1 MSISLFYFLLHLDPY
16 VHRPLL
22 SPLLFSTFLGSHHL
36 PHFFYLLRFLG
47 FSSLTFHFPI
57 NTLPQLTEYT
67 ALLTRTR
74 DNQQTL
80 VKHGA
85 QG

>member
-1 MSISLFYFLLHLDPY
+1 MSISLFYFLRQLDPY
-16 VHRPLL
+16 VHQPLL
-22 SPLLFSTFLGSHHL
+22 SPLLFSAFLGSHHL
-36 PHFFYLLRFLG
+36 HHFFYLLRFLS

-74 DNQQTL
+74 DNQHSCEL
-80 VKHGA
+80 
-85 QG
+85 